1 LGFQARFGR
10 VFDANRTDV
19 ADARLEQGA
28 DLLARG
34 RPETAEQ
41 TFRQVLLSFPDSAVV
56 HSLLA
61 MALADQNRSHDA
73 LRASD
78 EAVHLNP
85 QLALAHAAR
94 ACALET
100 LGMAW
105 EAEMEGRQAVAL
117 APTDPNRHSDLA
129 GIVGR
134 AGRFSEALDIT
145 GRGLSLNPQHLPSLH
160 CRALALVSLGRTDEA
175 QEVLTSAL
183 LEDPDLAQL
192 HASIGTALENE
203 GEFERAGDE
212 YREAIRLDN
221 SVMTAHEGLKRLKS
235 RNRHLLPVRWLRK
248 TRRQATD
255 ATDAAPDSTNAGA
268 E

>member
-1 LGFQARFGR
+1 MGFQARFGR
-10 VFDANRTDV
+10 VFDSNRADV

-28 DLLARG
+28 DLLARN

-41 TFRQVLLSFPDSAVV
+41 IFRQVLESFPDSAVA
-56 HSLLA
+56 HALLA
-61 MALADQNRSHDA
+61 MALADQNRSHDSIK
-73 LRASD
+73 ASD
-78 EAVHLNP
+78 QSIRLNP
-85 QLALAHAAR
+85 HLALAHAAR

-134 AGRFSEALDIT
+134 AGRFGEALDIT
-145 GRGLSLNPQHLPSLH
+145 GRGLSLNPQHLPSIH
-160 CRALALVSLGRTDEA
+160 CRALALVSLGRMDEA

-192 HASIGTALENE
+192 HASIGYALESE
-203 GEFERAGDE
+203 GHFDRAGDE

-221 SVMTAHEGLKRLKS
+221 SVIPAYDGLKRIKA
-235 RNRHLLPVRWLRK
+235 RNRRLLPVTWRRK
-248 TRRQATD
+248 AK
-255 ATDAAPDSTNAGA
+255 
-268 E
+268 

>member
-1 LGFQARFGR
+1 VGFQARFGR
-10 VFDANRTDV
+10 VFDPNRADV

-41 TFRQVLLSFPDSAVV
+41 TFRQVLESFPDSSVA
-56 HSLLA
+56 HALLA
-61 MALADQNRSHDA
+61 MALADQNRSHDS

-78 EAVHLNP
+78 QAIRMNP
-85 QLALAHAAR
+85 HLALAHAAR

-134 AGRFSEALDIT
+134 AGRFGEALDIT

-160 CRALALVSLGRTDEA
+160 CRALALVSLGRVDEA

-192 HASIGTALENE
+192 HASIGYALESE
-203 GEFERAGDE
+203 GEYARAGDE

-221 SVMTAHEGLKRLKS
+221 SVMSAHDGLHRIKART
-235 RNRHLLPVRWLRK
+235 RRLLPVNWRRK
-248 TRRQATD
+248 K
-255 ATDAAPDSTNAGA
+255 P
-268 E
+268 